1 MSGSAEHIG
10 FKPIQNRL
18 TEKKQGALMT
28 NSKKK
33 AKRLTSFQIIFLGF
47 IGVVVLGALILML
60 PISSQSGGF
69 TPFDQALFT
78 STSAV
83 CVTGLVVQDTATYWS
98 GFGQA
103 VILTLIQIGGLG
115 VITMAMSFVMLSG
128 RKLSFIQRSTMQSA
142 ISAPN
147 LGGIVRLTKFVLKG
161 TAIIELIG
169 AAVMMPVFITD
180 YGVRGIWLAIFHSV
194 SAFCNAGF
202 DLLGKPD
209 QKFAS
214 ITSYSTDPVI
224 NIVLMLLIIIGG
236 IGFLT
241 WKDVVTYKFR
251 LKRYSLQSKVILITS
266 AVLIAVPAV
275 LFFLRDFAGLPLG
288 ERILGSLF
296 QSVTTRTAGFNTLDL
311 NSMTTIGQAIFIM
324 LMLIGG
330 SPGSTAGGMKTTTIA
345 VLLMNSHSCFNRKE
359 DPECFGRRIE
369 SGAVKMAS
377 TVFLMY
383 ITLCF
388 AGASVICAVE
398 ELPFG
403 VCLFE
408 TASAIGT
415 VGLTLGITPTL
426 GIVSRI
432 ILIMLM
438 FLGRVGGLTVIF
450 AALSGSSKKLSKLP
464 VENITV
470 G

>member
-1 MSGSAEHIG
+1 MSAVI
-10 FKPIQNRL
+10 
-18 TEKKQGALMT
+18 
-28 NSKKK
+28 KKK
-33 AKRLTSFQIIFLGF
+33 RRLTSFQIILIGF
-47 IGVVVLGALILML
+47 FGVILLGALLLML
-60 PISSQSGGF
+60 PISASDGSV

-103 VILTLIQIGGLG
+103 VILILIQIGGLG
-115 VITMAMSFVMLSG
+115 VITMMSTVMMLVG
-128 RKLSFIQRSTMQSA
+128 KRLSFSQRTTMQNA

-161 TAIIELIG
+161 TAVVELIG
-169 AAVMMPVFITD
+169 AAVMMPVFIID
-180 YGVRGIWLAIFHSV
+180 HGARGIWMAVFHSV

-202 DLLGKPD
+202 DLMGRPG

-214 ITSYSTDPVI
+214 MTYYSSHPLI
-224 NIVLMLLIIIGG
+224 NIVLMLLIIVGG

-251 LKRYSLQSKVILITS
+251 FKRYRMQSKVILITS

-275 LFFLRDFAGLPLG
+275 IFFLYDFAQLPLG

-311 NSMTTIGQAIFIM
+311 TSMTAIGQAIFIV

-330 SPGSTAGGMKTTTIA
+330 SPGNA
-345 VLLMNSHSCFNRKE
+345 VSIFRRKD
-359 DPECFGRRIE
+359 DPECFGRRIDA
-369 SGAVKMAS
+369 GVVKVAS

-388 AGASVICAVE
+388 AGAVVICSVE
-398 ELPFG
+398 QLPFG
-403 VCLFE
+403 ACLFE
-408 TASAIGT
+408 TASAVGT
-415 VGLTLGITPTL
+415 VGLTLGITPQL
-426 GIVSRI
+426 GLISHI
-432 ILIMLM
+432 ILILLM
-438 FLGRVGGLTVIF
+438 FLGRVGGLTVIY
-450 AALSGSSKKLSKLP
+450 AAVTGSGDKMSKLP
-464 VENITV
+464 AEQITV